1 MASQQSA
8 TVPAGGTVTV
18 NFALTPSPTPVWTNI
33 AAEDFEGS
41 FPKAGWQVEDYASG
55 NGEYYWAKRTCRPK
69 TGTYSGWAVGGG
81 ANGSGLP
88 CSSEYANNTFSWL
101 IYGPFSLVGA
111 TDAETLYDTWFKSE
125 LTYDRLF
132 VGASIDGEIFYGSGS
147 SGDSG
152 DWLAENFDLT
162 TVPTLGNLTGASSVW
177 IAFVFISDDSIT
189 YAEGAYVDNIVLRKR
204 TGSLASQPAEAL
216 SCAVVRQAD
225 HVLDPV
231 RVLHYG
237 SPAEI
242 R

>member
-1 MASQQSA
+1 MSGRVTNAANSQGIPGAQICVLSSSQCATANAQGNYSIAGVAAGSQTVRATASGFVASQQSA

-41 FPKAGWQVEDYASG
+41 FPKAGWQVGDYAPG

-88 CSSEYANNTFSWL
+88 CGSEYANNTFSWL

-125 LTYDRLF
+125 LDLRCDCLWGLQSTARISTARAAPVTL
-132 VGASIDGEIFYGSGS
+132 AIGSRR
-147 SGDSG
+147 
-152 DWLAENFDLT
+152 
-162 TVPTLGNLTGASSVW
+162 
-177 IAFVFISDDSIT
+177 IST
-189 YAEGAYVDNIVLRKR
+189 
-204 TGSLASQPAEAL
+204 
-216 SCAVVRQAD
+216 
-225 HVLDPV
+225 
-231 RVLHYG
+231 
-237 SPAEI
+237 
-242 R
+242 